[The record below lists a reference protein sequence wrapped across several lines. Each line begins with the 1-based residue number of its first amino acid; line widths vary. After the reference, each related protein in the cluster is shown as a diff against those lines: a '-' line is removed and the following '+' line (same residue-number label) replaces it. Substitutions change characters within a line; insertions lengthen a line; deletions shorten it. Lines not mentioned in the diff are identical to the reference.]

1 MWFEFLCIRRYY
13 SLYSSVPNRRAGQNK
28 HAGGKILK
36 KNIKCAGQNRGAG
49 GKFSGKSINMQRENL
64 QFFHQQTGVS
74 ISRGSISRGI
84 AVFGNLSVLSIYSEV
99 LD

>member
-49 GKFSGKSINMQRENL
+49 GKTFWKINNRA
-64 QFFHQQTGVS
+64 G
-74 ISRGSISRGI
+74 GI
-84 AVFGNLSVLSIYSEV
+84 EKTQNTACGLNLSYFTKV
-99 LD
+99 